1 MDIEIIAINFLME
14 INYKEGW
21 LTYPMHTRIISII
34 LLSRKLQID
43 VFFGDSMRTLVMK
56 FGGTSVGSPS
66 AIRQT
71 AAIVQKHKSTWD
83 NLVVVVSAMSGI
95 TDQLIQSA
103 RYAADNHAEDARQT
117 IVKIEQK
124 HLEAISELIEDS
136 VLRTELLA
144 VVQQRHSELT
154 NYCQSIQVMGE
165 VTQRGMDV
173 ISSLGERIN
182 AQIVSAVLN
191 SIGVSTQAVEAS
203 ECIITDRTF
212 QNAVPDMQRSRER
225 IQEVFPPL
233 FHQGLVPVVTGFL
246 SATPEGV
253 ITTLGRGGSD
263 YTAAIL
269 ADCLDA
275 DEVWIWT
282 DVDGVLSADPR
293 VVQDARPIPEISFAE
308 VSELA
313 YFGAKVLHPKTI
325 RPVVSRN
332 MPLWVKNTF
341 NPDFP
346 GTRITQTPER
356 NRGEI
361 TAIST
366 IKDLSIITVEGRG
379 MLGVPGI
386 AARTFGAVARTGA
399 SVLMISQSS
408 SEQSICFTIPSLHN
422 GEVIRSIESEMALE
436 LMRGD
441 IDRVWSRDHV
451 VIVSII
457 GSGMRE
463 TPGVSARIFGALGKN
478 LINVIAIAQGSSE
491 YSISLVLDQE
501 DAVRAVRAIHAETA
515 PQANGGVNGV

>member
-1 MDIEIIAINFLME
+1 
-14 INYKEGW
+14 
-21 LTYPMHTRIISII
+21 
-34 LLSRKLQID
+34 
-43 VFFGDSMRTLVMK
+43 MRTLVMK
-56 FGGTSVGSPS
+56 FGGSSVGSPPAIQQS
-66 AIRQT
+66 AS
-71 AAIVQKHKSTWD
+71 IVQNHKPTWD

-95 TDQLIQSA
+95 TDQLILSA
-103 RYAADNHAEDARQT
+103 RLAANNESSGARA
-117 IVKIEQK
+117 IIEQIHNR
-124 HLEAISELIEDS
+124 HLEVINTLISDP
-136 VLRTELLA
+136 TEKQTLL
-144 VVQQRHSELT
+144 VGVQQRLDELSS
-154 NYCQSIQVMGE
+154 YCQSIQVLGE
-165 VTQRGMDV
+165 VTPRGMDV

-182 AQIVSAVLN
+182 AQVVAAVIR
-191 SIGVSTQAVEAS
+191 SIGTPSQAVDAS
-203 ECIITDRTF
+203 ACIITDRTF
-212 QNAVPDMQRSRER
+212 QNAVPDMLLSRQK
-225 IQEVFPPL
+225 IQSTLNPL
-233 FHQGLVPVVTGFL
+233 FQQKQVPIVTGFL
-246 SATPEGV
+246 AATQEGV

-275 DEVWIWT
+275 DEVWIWS

-293 VVQDARPIPEISFAE
+293 VVPDARPIPEISFAE
-308 VSELA
+308 VGELA

-325 RPVVSRN
+325 RPIVNRN
-332 MPLWVKNTF
+332 MPLWVRNTF

-346 GTRITQTPER
+346 GTRITQHPART
-356 NRGEI
+356 RGEI
-361 TAIST
+361 TAITT
-366 IKDLSIITVEGRG
+366 IKDLSILTVEGRG

-422 GEVIRSIESEMALE
+422 GEVIKSIESEMALE

-441 IDRVWSRDHV
+441 IDRVWARDGV

-501 DAVRAVRAIHAETA
+501 DAVRAVQAIHAETA
-515 PQANGGVNGV
+515 PAANGG

>member
-1 MDIEIIAINFLME
+1 
-14 INYKEGW
+14 
-21 LTYPMHTRIISII
+21 
-34 LLSRKLQID
+34 
-43 VFFGDSMRTLVMK
+43 MRTLVMK
-56 FGGTSVGSPS
+56 FGGTSVGSSS
-66 AIRQT
+66 AILQT
-71 AAIVQKHKSTWD
+71 ANIIQQQKSHWD

-95 TDQLIQSA
+95 TDKLIQSA
-103 RYAADNHAEDARQT
+103 RLAAENEVAGSSS
-117 IVKIEQK
+117 IIEEIQNQ
-124 HLEAISELIEDS
+124 HLEVIDSLISDADEKQI
-136 VLRTELLA
+136 LLHK
-144 VVQQRHSELT
+144 VQQRLDELKS
-154 NYCQSIQVMGE
+154 YCQSIQVLGE
-165 VTQRGMDV
+165 VTPRGMDV

-182 AQIVSAVLN
+182 AQVVAATIN
-191 SIGVSTQAVEAS
+191 SIGTPAQAVEAS

-212 QNAVPDMQRSRER
+212 QNAVPDMPKSREKV
-225 IQEVFPPL
+225 QAKLVPL
-233 FHQGLVPVVTGFL
+233 FQKNFTPVVTGFL
-246 SATPEGV
+246 AATPEGV

-293 VVQDARPIPEISFAE
+293 VVPDARPIPEISFAE
-308 VSELA
+308 VGELA

-346 GTRITQTPER
+346 GTRITQQPPR
-356 NRGEI
+356 IRGEI

-422 GEVIRSIESEMALE
+422 GEVIKSIETEMALE
-436 LMRGD
+436 LLRGD
-441 IDRVWSRDHV
+441 IDRVWSRDGV

-478 LINVIAIAQGSSE
+478 MINVIAIAQGSSE
-491 YSISLVLDQE
+491 YSISLVLDE
-501 DAVRAVRAIHAETA
+501 NDAVRAVRAIHAETA
-515 PQANGGVNGV
+515 PSNSGGQNGL

>member
-1 MDIEIIAINFLME
+1 
-14 INYKEGW
+14 
-21 LTYPMHTRIISII
+21 
-34 LLSRKLQID
+34 
-43 VFFGDSMRTLVMK
+43 MRTLVMK
-56 FGGTSVGSPS
+56 FGGTSVGSSS
-66 AIRQT
+66 AILQT
-71 AAIVQKHKSTWD
+71 ATIIQQQKSHWD
-83 NLVVVVSAMSGI
+83 ILVVVVSAMSGI
-95 TDQLIQSA
+95 TDKLIQSA
-103 RYAADNHAEDARQT
+103 RLAAENDVAGSSS
-117 IVKIEQK
+117 IIEEIQNQ
-124 HLEAISELIEDS
+124 HLEVIDSLISDPDEKQI
-136 VLRTELLA
+136 LLHK
-144 VVQQRHSELT
+144 VQQRLDELRS
-154 NYCQSIQVMGE
+154 YCQSIQVLGE
-165 VTQRGMDV
+165 VTPRGMDV

-182 AQIVSAVLN
+182 AQVVAATIN
-191 SIGVSTQAVEAS
+191 SIGTPAQAVEAS

-212 QNAVPDMQRSRER
+212 QNAVPDMPKSREKV
-225 IQEVFPPL
+225 QAKLVPL
-233 FHQGLVPVVTGFL
+233 FQMNLTPVVTGFL
-246 SATPEGV
+246 AATPEGV

-293 VVQDARPIPEISFAE
+293 VVPDARPIPEISFAE
-308 VSELA
+308 VGELA

-346 GTRITQTPER
+346 GTRITQQPPR
-356 NRGEI
+356 IRGEI

-422 GEVIRSIESEMALE
+422 GEVIKSIESEMALE
-436 LMRGD
+436 LLRGD
-441 IDRVWSRDHV
+441 IDRVWSRDGV

-491 YSISLVLDQE
+491 YSISLVLDQN

-515 PQANGGVNGV
+515 PSNSGGQNGL

>member
-1 MDIEIIAINFLME
+1 MS
-14 INYKEGW
+14 K
-21 LTYPMHTRIISII
+21 
-34 LLSRKLQID
+34 
-43 VFFGDSMRTLVMK
+43 LVMK
-56 FGGTSVGSPS
+56 FGGTSVGSPA
-66 AIRQT
+66 AIQQT
-71 AAIVQKHKSTWD
+71 ASIIQQYKHIWD
-83 NLVVVVSAMSGI
+83 NLVVVVSAMSGVTDKLILSARLAAGNDGAGAREII
-95 TDQLIQSA
+95 TLIQ
-103 RYAADNHAEDARQT
+103 NQ
-117 IVKIEQK
+117 
-124 HLEAISELIEDS
+124 HLEVVNALVSDPTEKQNLMVVLQKRLDELS
-136 VLRTELLA
+136 
-144 VVQQRHSELT
+144 S
-154 NYCQSIQVMGE
+154 YCQSIQVLGE
-165 VTQRGMDV
+165 VTPRGMDV

-182 AQIVSAVLN
+182 AQIIAAVLRN
-191 SIGVSTQAVEAS
+191 NGTPAQAVEAS

-212 QNAVPDMQRSRER
+212 QNAAPDMQHSREK
-225 IQEVFPPL
+225 IQSTLSPL
-233 FHQGLVPVVTGFL
+233 FQQNLVPVVTGFL
-246 SATPEGV
+246 AATPEGV

-293 VVQDARPIPEISFAE
+293 VVPDARPIPEISFAE
-308 VSELA
+308 VGELA

-346 GTRITQTPER
+346 GTRITQNPSR
-356 NRGEI
+356 ARGEI
-361 TAIST
+361 TAISM
-366 IKDLSIITVEGRG
+366 IKDLSILTVEGRG

-422 GEVIRSIESEMALE
+422 GEVITSIESEMALE
-436 LMRGD
+436 LIRGD

-515 PQANGGVNGV
+515 PLPNGG

>member
-1 MDIEIIAINFLME
+1 
-14 INYKEGW
+14 
-21 LTYPMHTRIISII
+21 
-34 LLSRKLQID
+34 
-43 VFFGDSMRTLVMK
+43 MRTLVMK
-56 FGGTSVGSPS
+56 FGGTSVGSS
-66 AIRQT
+66 TAIQQT
-71 AAIVQKHKSTWD
+71 AAIIQKQKTIWS
-83 NLVVVVSAMSGI
+83 NLVVVVSAMSGV
-95 TDQLIQSA
+95 TDKLIQSA
-103 RYAADNHAEDARQT
+103 SLAAENNGPDARQ
-117 IVKIEQK
+117 IIEQIQHQ
-124 HLEAISELIEDS
+124 HLEVIEALITDPTQ
-136 VLRTELLA
+136 RRELLTL
-144 VVQQRHSELT
+144 VQKRLDELSS
-154 NYCQSIQVMGE
+154 YCQSIQVLGE
-165 VTQRGMDV
+165 ATPRGMDV

-182 AQIVSAVLN
+182 AQIVAAVLR
-191 SIGVSTQAVEAS
+191 SIGTPAQAIEAS

-212 QNAVPDMQRSRER
+212 QNAVPDMTLSREK
-225 IQEVFPPL
+225 IQSTLAPF
-233 FHQGLVPVVTGFL
+233 FQQNLVPVLTGFMA
-246 SATPEGV
+246 ATPEGV

-293 VVQDARPIPEISFAE
+293 VVPDARPILEISFAE
-308 VSELA
+308 VGELA

-346 GTRITQTPER
+346 GTRITQNPSKS
-356 NRGEI
+356 RGEI
-361 TAIST
+361 TAISM
-366 IKDLSIITVEGRG
+366 IKDLSILTVEGRG

-408 SEQSICFTIPSLHN
+408 SEQSICFTIPSIHN
-422 GEVIRSIESEMALE
+422 GEVLKSIESEMALE
-436 LMRGD
+436 LLRGD
-441 IDRVWSRDHV
+441 IDRVWARDQV

-491 YSISLVLDQE
+491 YSISLVLDQK
-501 DAVRAVRAIHAETA
+501 DAVRAVQAIHAETA
-515 PQANGGVNGV
+515 PQPNGGDHGL

>member
-1 MDIEIIAINFLME
+1 MS
-14 INYKEGW
+14 K
-21 LTYPMHTRIISII
+21 
-34 LLSRKLQID
+34 
-43 VFFGDSMRTLVMK
+43 LVMK
-56 FGGTSVGSPS
+56 FGGTSVGSPA
-66 AIRQT
+66 AIQQT
-71 AAIVQKHKSTWD
+71 ASIIQQYKHIWD
-83 NLVVVVSAMSGI
+83 NLVVVVSAMSGVTDKLILSARLAAGNDGAGAREII
-95 TDQLIQSA
+95 TLIQ
-103 RYAADNHAEDARQT
+103 NQ
-117 IVKIEQK
+117 
-124 HLEAISELIEDS
+124 HLEVVNALVSDPTEKQNLMVVLQKRLDELS
-136 VLRTELLA
+136 
-144 VVQQRHSELT
+144 S
-154 NYCQSIQVMGE
+154 YCQSIQVLGE
-165 VTQRGMDV
+165 VTPRGMDV

-182 AQIVSAVLN
+182 AQIIAAVLRN
-191 SIGVSTQAVEAS
+191 NGTPAQAVEAS

-212 QNAVPDMQRSRER
+212 QNAAPDMQHSREK
-225 IQEVFPPL
+225 IQSTLSPL
-233 FHQGLVPVVTGFL
+233 FQQNLVPVVTGFL
-246 SATPEGV
+246 AATPEGV

-293 VVQDARPIPEISFAE
+293 VVPDARPIPEISFAE
-308 VSELA
+308 VGELA

-346 GTRITQTPER
+346 GTRITQNPSR
-356 NRGEI
+356 ARGEI
-361 TAIST
+361 TAISM
-366 IKDLSIITVEGRG
+366 IKDLSILTVEGRG

-422 GEVIRSIESEMALE
+422 GEVITSIESEMALE
-436 LMRGD
+436 LIRGD

-463 TPGVSARIFGALGKN
+463 TPGVSARIFCSLGKN

-515 PQANGGVNGV
+515 PLPNGG

>member
-1 MDIEIIAINFLME
+1 M
-14 INYKEGW
+14 
-21 LTYPMHTRIISII
+21 S
-34 LLSRKLQID
+34 
-43 VFFGDSMRTLVMK
+43 TLVMK

-66 AIRQT
+66 AIQQT
-71 AAIVQKHKSTWD
+71 ASIIQKHKLVWD

-95 TDQLIQSA
+95 TDKLIHSA
-103 RYAADNHAEDARQT
+103 RLAADNDGGDASNIIGQ
-117 IVKIEQK
+117 IQNQ
-124 HLEAISELIEDS
+124 HLEVVNALVSDPVEKQI
-136 VLRTELLA
+136 LLA
-144 VVQQRHSELT
+144 VLQQRLDELSS
-154 NYCQSIQVMGE
+154 YCQSIQVLGE
-165 VTQRGMDV
+165 VTPRGMDV
-173 ISSLGERIN
+173 ISSLGERIT
-182 AQIVSAVLN
+182 AQVVATVLR
-191 SIGVSTQAVEAS
+191 SIGTPAQAVEAS

-212 QNAVPDMQRSRER
+212 QNAVPDMQRSREK
-225 IQEVFPPL
+225 IQSRLTPL
-233 FHQGLVPVVTGFL
+233 FQQLLVPVVTGFMA
-246 SATPEGV
+246 ATPEGV

-308 VSELA
+308 VGELA
-313 YFGAKVLHPKTI
+313 YFGARVLHPKTI

-346 GTRITQTPER
+346 GTRITQNPSR
-356 NRGEI
+356 SRGEI
-361 TAIST
+361 TAITT
-366 IKDLSIITVEGRG
+366 IKDLSIVTVEGRG

-422 GEVIRSIESEMALE
+422 GEVIKSIESEMALE

-441 IDRVWSRDHV
+441 IDRVWARDHV

-457 GSGMRE
+457 GSGMRD

-515 PQANGGVNGV
+515 PSSNGG

>member
-1 MDIEIIAINFLME
+1 M
-14 INYKEGW
+14 
-21 LTYPMHTRIISII
+21 S
-34 LLSRKLQID
+34 
-43 VFFGDSMRTLVMK
+43 TLVMK
-56 FGGTSVGSPS
+56 FGGTSVGSPA
-66 AIRQT
+66 AIQQT
-71 AAIVQKHKSTWD
+71 ASIIQQYKHIWD
-83 NLVVVVSAMSGI
+83 NLVVVVSAMSGV
-95 TDQLIQSA
+95 TDKLIQSA
-103 RYAADNHAEDARQT
+103 RLAAGNDGAGSREMISLIQHQ
-117 IVKIEQK
+117 
-124 HLEAISELIEDS
+124 HLEVVNALVPDPTEKQNLMI
-136 VLRTELLA
+136 VL
-144 VVQQRHSELT
+144 QQRLDELS
-154 NYCQSIQVMGE
+154 NYCQSIQVLGE
-165 VTQRGMDV
+165 VTPRGMDV

-182 AQIVSAVLN
+182 AHVVASVLR
-191 SIGVSTQAVEAS
+191 SIGTSTQAVEAS
-203 ECIITDRTF
+203 DCIITDHTF
-212 QNAVPDMQRSRER
+212 QNAAPDMQRSREK
-225 IQEVFPPL
+225 IQSTLSPL
-233 FHQGLVPVVTGFL
+233 FQQNLVPVVTGFL
-246 SATPEGV
+246 AATPEGV

-293 VVQDARPIPEISFAE
+293 VVPDARPIPEISFAE
-308 VSELA
+308 VGELA
-313 YFGAKVLHPKTI
+313 YFGARVLHPKTI

-346 GTRITQTPER
+346 GTRITQNPSR
-356 NRGEI
+356 ARGEI
-361 TAIST
+361 TAISM
-366 IKDLSIITVEGRG
+366 IKDLSILTVEGRG

-422 GEVIRSIESEMALE
+422 GEVIKSIESEMALE

-515 PQANGGVNGV
+515 PSPNGG

>member
-1 MDIEIIAINFLME
+1 
-14 INYKEGW
+14 
-21 LTYPMHTRIISII
+21 
-34 LLSRKLQID
+34 
-43 VFFGDSMRTLVMK
+43 MRTLVMK
-56 FGGTSVGSPS
+56 FGGTSVGTSS
-66 AIRQT
+66 AILQT
-71 AAIVQKHKSTWD
+71 ANIVSQNKIQWD

-95 TDQLIQSA
+95 TDKLIQSA
-103 RYAADNHAEDARQT
+103 RKAAMNDSNGVHS
-117 IVKIEQK
+117 IIEEIQNQHVALIDELITDPDEK
-124 HLEAISELIEDS
+124 GNLLSELKIRLD
-136 VLRTELLA
+136 EL
-144 VVQQRHSELT
+144 S
-154 NYCQSIQVMGE
+154 NYCQSIQIMGE
-165 VTQRGMDV
+165 VTPRGMDV
-173 ISSLGERIN
+173 ISSLGERMN
-182 AQIVSAVLN
+182 APIVAAVIHSL
-191 SIGVSTQAVEAS
+191 GTPAQAVEAS
-203 ECIITDRTF
+203 TCIITDRTF
-212 QNAVPDMQRSRER
+212 QNAVPNMQRSREK
-225 IQEVFPPL
+225 IQSELTPL
-233 FHQGLVPVVTGFL
+233 FQQSLVPVVTGFL
-246 SATPEGV
+246 AATPEGV
-253 ITTLGRGGSD
+253 FTTLGRGGSD

-293 VVQDARPIPEISFAE
+293 VVPDARPIPEISFAE
-308 VSELA
+308 VGELA

-325 RPVVSRN
+325 RPVVSRD

-346 GTRITQTPER
+346 GTRITQKPSRT
-356 NRGEI
+356 RGEI

-422 GEVIRSIESEMALE
+422 GEVIKSIESEMALE
-436 LMRGD
+436 LLRGD
-441 IDRVWSRDHV
+441 IDRVWSRDGV

-491 YSISLVLDQE
+491 YSISLVLDQR
-501 DAVRAVRAIHAETA
+501 DAVRAVQAIHAEIA
-515 PQANGGVNGV
+515 PAQNGG